1 VILAGVDE
9 AGRGSVL
16 GPLVVAGVAIDE
28 TKIPQL
34 VELGVKDSKL
44 LTPQKRRS
52 LFKKIKKLASGVVC
66 QKIFPKEIDEVVFR
80 GERLFRLNYLEAK
93 IMSSIL
99 DQIHFDLAFIDC
111 CDTNQLRFGQLVS
124 DLIANRRGWSLNL
137 GEKNPLLEKIVS
149 EHHADRNY
157 PVVAAASIIAKV
169 TRDASIQ
176 SLRKIH
182 GEFGSGY
189 PSDHYTISYLKD
201 HYEKSNDFPHFTR
214 LSWITVQR
222 IQGKVVDEEDG
233 ALLEKLIE
241 SEEQPES

>member
-1 VILAGVDE
+1 MILAGVDE

-16 GPLVVAGVAIDE
+16 GPLVVAGVAVDE
-28 TKIPQL
+28 SKIPEL

-44 LTPQKRRS
+44 LSPQKRRS
-52 LFKKIKKLASGVVC
+52 LYGKIKKLASQVAC
-66 QKIFPKEIDEVVFR
+66 QKIFPKQIDEVVFR

-93 IMSSIL
+93 IMSSVL
-99 DQIHFDLAFIDC
+99 DQINFDRAFIDC

-124 DLIANRRGWSLNL
+124 DLIADRRGWSFTV
-137 GEKNPLLEKIVS
+137 GERNPLVDQIVS

-169 TRDASIQ
+169 TRDASLR

-182 GEFGSGY
+182 GDLGSGY
-189 PSDHYTISYLKD
+189 PSDHFTVSYLKQQ
-201 HYEKSNDFPHFTR
+201 YEKRNSFPHFTR

-222 IQGKVVDEEDG
+222 IQGKVVEEEDEDLM
-233 ALLEKLIE
+233 AKLIE
-241 SEEQPES
+241 SDE